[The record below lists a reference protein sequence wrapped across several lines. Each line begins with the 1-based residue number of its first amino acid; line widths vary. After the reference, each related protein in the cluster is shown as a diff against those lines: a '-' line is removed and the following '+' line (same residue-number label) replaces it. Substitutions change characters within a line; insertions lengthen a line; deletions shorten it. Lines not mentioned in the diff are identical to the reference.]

1 MIHDEASPQ
10 LALARG
16 WDNVALGIALHPGWP
31 SSRLGWSSMA
41 PDLQS
46 FCSQTQTQTQSKHDW
61 LPECQIIADAPV
73 LGAALGQRTWPR
85 PHHSLMLVWSSAA
98 VEVRSQEQGT
108 ASRASQALTQAQAH
122 MPGGFWPGRILA
134 WVVIVDV
141 M

>member
-16 WDNVALGIALHPGWP
+16 WDNVALGITLHPGWVGHRP
-31 SSRLGWSSMA
+31 GCLSMA

-46 FCSQTQTQTQSKHDW
+46 FCSHTRTQMQTQDQHDW

-85 PHHSLMLVWSSAA
+85 PHHGLMLVWSTAET

-108 ASRASQALTQAQAH
+108 ASRASQAQ
-122 MPGGFWPGRILA
+122 GGSGL
-134 WVVIVDV
+134 VMIVGV